1 MPTIR
6 LRRPAPYVLPQLA
19 GDMASRVLVVD
30 DDVEVAAAV
39 EVNLVVE
46 GYDVKVVH
54 DGPEALLAVR
64 DFEPELVIL
73 DVVLPTISGVEV
85 CEALRSDPR
94 SADIAVIML
103 TAKTVKEDRLRGL
116 GAGADDYLLKP
127 FDPAELMARVR
138 NVLRRSSRM
147 RDQSPLTRL
156 PGNFSISAE
165 LERLVSDD
173 TARFAVL
180 YCDLNRFKAFNDRYG
195 FLRGD
200 EVIKFTA
207 QVCRDALG
215 EFESEPAFIGHVG
228 GDDFLI
234 ICEPDVAEQLAQRV
248 IDRFDEGI
256 GAFYD
261 PDERN
266 AGFIENTSRTG
277 EQVRTPLMGIAI
289 GIATTNRRRL
299 ATQWE
304 ASVTATEM
312 KSHAKRL
319 GHSAFEVDRRQA

>member
-1 MPTIR
+1 M
-6 LRRPAPYVLPQLA
+6 
-19 GDMASRVLVVD
+19 GSRILVVD
-30 DDVEVAAAV
+30 DDTEVAAAV

-46 GYDVKVVH
+46 GYDVRVVH
-54 DGPEALLAVR
+54 DGAAALLAVR

-85 CEALRSDPR
+85 CEALRADPR

-116 GAGADDYLLKP
+116 SAGADDYLLKP
-127 FDPAELMARVR
+127 FDPAELVARVR

-165 LERLVSDD
+165 LERLVNDAD
-173 TARFAVL
+173 ARFAVL
-180 YCDLNRFKAFNDRYG
+180 YCDLNHFKSFNDHYG

-207 QVCRDALG
+207 QVCTDSMADVEG
-215 EFESEPAFIGHVG
+215 TPHFVGHVG
-228 GDDFLI
+228 GDDFVV
-234 ICEPDVAEQLAQRV
+234 ICPPEVAEALAAT
-248 IDRFDEGI
+248 IIERFDAGI
-256 GAFYD
+256 PNFYD
-261 PDERN
+261 EADRALGYVE
-266 AGFIENTSRTG
+266 TVSRTG
-277 EQVRTPLMGIAI
+277 DRIRNPLMGIAI
-289 GIATTNRRRL
+289 GVATTERRRL

-304 ASVTATEM
+304 ASVAASEM
-312 KSHAKRL
+312 KSHAKRH
-319 GHSAFEVDRRQA
+319 GRSAFEVDRRQS